1 MQKDKEMVVRGQNS
15 VELRSSK
22 NGEEYLKLDWCCSWS
37 NELVEDLGKSQ
48 MRTMLFFKHKFADTF
63 VVMVTWLTL
72 YTNADGKRVTY
83 SSRRKYRVNLKTRKV
98 TQPYGNK
105 AVSLE
110 GRQFLYEGT
119 KTLRFGLEQAWTKA
133 EVETELLIMTRYADM
148 MWRSMNDRNINKV
161 DL

>member
-1 MQKDKEMVVRGQNS
+1 MEKDKEMVVRGQNS

-37 NELVEDLGKSQ
+37 NELVLDLGKSQ

-72 YTNADGKRVTY
+72 YANANGERVTY
-83 SSRRKYRVNLKTRKV
+83 SSRRKYRVNLNTRKV
-98 TQPYGNK
+98 TKPYENK
-105 AVSLE
+105 AVPLEEWQSLH
-110 GRQFLYEGT
+110 EGT
-119 KTLRFGLEQAWTKA
+119 KTLRYGFEQTWAKA
-133 EVETELLIMTRYADM
+133 DLETELLIMTRYADM
-148 MWRSMNDRNINKV
+148 MWRSMNKRSINKV

>member
-22 NGEEYLKLDWCCSWS
+22 NGEEYLKLDWRCSWN
-37 NELVEDLGKSQ
+37 NELVLDLGRSQ

-72 YTNADGKRVTY
+72 YMNANGQEVTY
-83 SSRRKYRVNLKTRKV
+83 ASRRKYRVNLKTRKV
-98 TQPYGNK
+98 TTPHGNK

-110 GRQFLYEGT
+110 EWQFLHEGT
-119 KTLRFGLEQAWTKA
+119 KTLRYGFEQAWAK
-133 EVETELLIMTRYADM
+133 ESLEKELLIMTNYADM
-148 MWRSMNDRNINKV
+148 MWRAMEKRNTNRV
-161 DL
+161 EL